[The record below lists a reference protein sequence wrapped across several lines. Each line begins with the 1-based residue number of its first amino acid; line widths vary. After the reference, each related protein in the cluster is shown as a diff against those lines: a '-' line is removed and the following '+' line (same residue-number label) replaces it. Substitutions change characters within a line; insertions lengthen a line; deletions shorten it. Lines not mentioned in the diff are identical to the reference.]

1 MLAIW
6 IGGWIQYKP
15 FLTCLFRLEWGICY
29 AGVLKQKAQHIRV
42 HVIPF
47 SCCYC
52 WKSYSTNMHALL
64 RFGYQNCPTNSYTYV
79 CVAPHGDRITR
90 LMYIHECMFNG
101 CHNCSETSM
110 VVKYT
115 IYNLETQI
123 LYNFLFQYTV
133 FWPWHTDF
141 KHAVLVNNSILSLFL
156 SLFSLLPL
164 SFCRCMMLVPLY
176 RSILVVWTR

>member
-1 MLAIW
+1 
-6 IGGWIQYKP
+6 
-15 FLTCLFRLEWGICY
+15 
-29 AGVLKQKAQHIRV
+29 
-42 HVIPF
+42 
-47 SCCYC
+47 
-52 WKSYSTNMHALL
+52 MHALL

-110 VVKYT
+110 AVKYT

-123 LYNFLFQYTV
+123 LN
-133 FWPWHTDF
+133 DF
-141 KHAVLVNNSILSLFL
+141 TTSSFNIQFSGHGIQTSSMQPCMVNNSILSLFL